1 LPSETLPS
9 AKATPEPALAKGASL
24 GRYVLLDPLGQGAM
38 GIVYRAFDPELDR
51 RIAVKVLRRAP
62 AFASGQQERL
72 LREGKAMARLSHP
85 NVVAVYDVGTYGERV
100 FVAMELVDGVT
111 LRSWLSS
118 DRSWAQVIAMFVQAG
133 RGLAAAHAAGLV
145 HRDFKPDNALVGSDD
160 RVRVVDFGLA
170 WAPET
175 LEAPPADDSDHAYR
189 GPFSTRSSSHTST
202 GAAGSMVGTPRYS
215 PPEQIDGKRV
225 DASADQFAFCASLWE
240 ALYEKPP
247 FEGDDVL
254 TLLGNVREGKLTRDP
269 PPAGVPSAVIDALQR
284 GLSAEPA
291 ERFPSMDA
299 LLQVLVH
306 DPTPRRRRW
315 IGASVAAAVALAG
328 IALAVGAHSR
338 ESQSVCQG
346 AEAKFAGV
354 WDPERKEAVRQALL
368 ASGKPWAGQTADLLS
383 GEIDRYGR
391 DWVSMH
397 REACEATS
405 VRHEQSGT
413 LLDLRMQCLDE
424 RASEVRALASMLSQP
439 GDTLLA
445 TAPKAVYSLTA
456 LRGCADTHA
465 LLSPVPIPS
474 DPATRSGVEQVRV
487 ALATVKALNDLGRY
501 TEASQLADEL
511 TTRGQSLRYS
521 PIEAE
526 ALEAWGDAL
535 ERLDEYPRAVEAY
548 RHALWAAERGLDH
561 ARAASAMINL
571 VWAVGV
577 DQGLHEQAHEYASHA
592 AAVLAGLGGDAVLEA
607 NLASHEG
614 SVFRNEGRFA
624 EAERSTREA
633 VDKRKIAFGPMHPRY
648 AMALSN
654 LAACVAD
661 EGRYAETLE
670 LAQEALAINARTL
683 GEHHPDYGLSL
694 QAVASSLKLLGRYS
708 EARPLAEQALT
719 VTREAYGPEHARV
732 ASVEWALALIEM
744 KVGDDA
750 SAEQHMRHALAIAE
764 RVNGPSHANVG
775 EYASVLADVLVKE
788 GRYADAVPLYRR
800 ALAIAGN
807 NGQDAAEVQAGLGV
821 ALLGLGRPA
830 DAVVVLEAALQW
842 QETNPDTPRY
852 LAQARFGVARALWA
866 TGGDRARARA
876 LVAAAIQTFSTDPGA
891 QDELRE
897 ATAWLDGLPG
907 ATGAAHP

>member
-1 LPSETLPS
+1 VSPPLPSETLPS

-51 RIAVKVLRRAP
+51 RIAVKVLRRVP
-62 AFASGQQERL
+62 ASASAEQERL

-85 NVVAVYDVGTYGERV
+85 NVVAVYDVGTYGDRV
-100 FVAMELVDGVT
+100 FVAMELVEGAT
-111 LRSWLSS
+111 LRGWLATR
-118 DRSWAQVIAMFVQAG
+118 RSWQQVVGMFVQAG

-145 HRDFKPDNALVGSDD
+145 HRDFKPDNALVGADG

-170 WAPET
+170 WTP
-175 LEAPPADDSDHAYR
+175 EAPAEDDADPPYR
-189 GPFSTRSSSHTST
+189 GAFSTGSSSHAST
-202 GAAGSMVGTPRYS
+202 GVPGSMVGTPRYS

-240 ALYEKPP
+240 ALHGKPP

-254 TLLGNVREGKLTRDP
+254 TLLGNVREGKLTRSP
-269 PPAGVPSAVIDALQR
+269 PPAGVPVAVIDALRR
-284 GLSAEPA
+284 GLSAEPGD
-291 ERFPSMDA
+291 RFPSMDA
-299 LLQVLVH
+299 LLRILER
-306 DPTPRRRRW
+306 DPTPARRRW
-315 IGASVAAAVALAG
+315 LGVSAAGVALVA
-328 IALAVGAHSR
+328 IALAVGARAR

-346 AEAKFAGV
+346 AEGKFAGV
-354 WDPERKEAVRQALL
+354 WDPERKAAVRQALL

-405 VRHEQSGT
+405 VRHEQSET

-424 RASEVRALASMLSQP
+424 RASEVRALATMLSQP
-439 GDTLLA
+439 GDALLA
-445 TAPKAVYSLTA
+445 SAPKAVYALTS

-465 LLSPVPIPS
+465 LLSPVPVPS
-474 DPATRSGVEQVRV
+474 DPAVRAGVEQVRV
-487 ALATVKALNDLGRY
+487 ALATVKAMNELGRY
-501 TEASQLADEL
+501 KEAGQLAEEL
-511 TTRGQSLRYS
+511 ITRAQALRYA
-521 PIEAE
+521 PVEAE
-526 ALEAWGDAL
+526 ALEARGDAL
-535 ERLDEYPRAVEAY
+535 ERLDEYPHAVEAY

-571 VWAVGV
+571 VWALGV

-592 AAVLAGLGGDAVLEA
+592 AAVLVGLGGDAVLEA
-607 NLASHEG
+607 NLASHQG
-614 SVFRNEGRFA
+614 SVFRDEGRFV

-633 VDKRKIAFGPMHPRY
+633 VDKRKIAFGTMHPRY

-694 QAVASSLKLLGRYS
+694 QSVASSLKLLGRYS

-750 SAEQHMRHALAIAE
+750 SAEQHLRHALAIAE

-788 GRYADAVPLYRR
+788 GHYGEAVPLYRR
-800 ALAIAGN
+800 SLAIAGD
-807 NGQDAAEVQAGLGV
+807 NGQDASESGAGLGI

-830 DAVVVLEAALQW
+830 DALVALEAALQW
-842 QETNPDTPRY
+842 QEKNPDTPRY
-852 LAQARFGVARALWA
+852 LAQARLGVARALWA
-866 TGGDRARARA
+866 TGGDRVRARGLA
-876 LVAAAIQTFSTDPGA
+876 AAAIQAYSTDPGA

-897 ATAWLDGLPG
+897 ATAWVDGLAG
-907 ATGAAHP
+907 AGDRRP